1 MKCKIGKTTVI
12 VERGDITDAEV
23 DAVVNAANAELWM
36 GAGVAGALKRKGG
49 VVIEEDAIRQGPV
62 EIGEAVLTVAGNLP
76 ATHIIHAVTMGK
88 DLKTDPGS
96 ITAATR
102 ATLAIAEKHKLSSL
116 AFPALGSGVGGVPP
130 AQSADAMLSTV
141 VEHVKGGTSSLEKVL
156 FVLYEDQALK
166 VFSEVLKRLGGAR

>member
-12 VERGDITDAEV
+12 VERGDITEAEV
-23 DAVVNAANAELWM
+23 DAVVNAANGELWM

-62 EIGEAVLTVAGNLP
+62 EVGEAVLTVAGNLA
-76 ATHIIHAVTMGK
+76 ATHVIHAVMMGK
-88 DLKTDPGS
+88 DLKADPDN

-116 AFPALGSGVGGVPP
+116 AFPALGSGVGGIPP
-130 AQSADAMLSTV
+130 AQSADAMLTTV
-141 VEHVKGGTSSLEKVL
+141 VEHVKHGTSSLEKVL
-156 FVLYEDQALK
+156 FVLYEEQAQK
-166 VFSEVLKRLGGAR
+166 AFSEVLKRLGGVR

>member
-12 VERGDITDAEV
+12 VERGDITEAEV

-62 EIGEAVLTVAGNLP
+62 EVGEAVLTVAGNLA
-76 ATHIIHAVTMGK
+76 ATHIIHAVMMGK
-88 DLKTDPGS
+88 DLKADPGN

-116 AFPALGSGVGGVPP
+116 AFPALGSGVGGIPP
-130 AQSADAMLSTV
+130 AQSADAMLTTV
-141 VEHVKGGTSSLEKVL
+141 VEHVKHGTSSLEKVL
-156 FVLYEDQALK
+156 FVLYEEQAQK
-166 VFSEVLKRLGGAR
+166 AFSEVLKRLGGVR

>member
-1 MKCKIGKTTVI
+1 MKCKIGKTMVV

-49 VVIEEDAIRQGPV
+49 VVIEEDALRQGPI
-62 EIGEAVLTVAGNLP
+62 EIGEAVLTVAGNLA
-76 ATHIIHAVTMGK
+76 ATHVIHAVTMGK
-88 DLKTDPGS
+88 DLRTDPEK

-141 VEHVKGGTSSLEKVL
+141 VEHVKRGNSSLERVL
-156 FVLYEDQALK
+156 FVLYEDQAQK
-166 VFSEVLKRLGGAR
+166 AFSEALKRLGGMR